1 MKNQKLLIFNVHFM
15 PNSFGGATIVAENMA
30 RYLQRDHNWDIV
42 VVTTIKDPKIVPY
55 GIVRYQSAGISIIAI
70 NAPQSLSYVE
80 FYKHDKMSTIIRNL
94 IQNIEPDVAHVHSI
108 QTMGAGILD
117 ELSCAGVP
125 VAVTVHDCWWICE
138 RQFMINK
145 DNRYC
150 FQAKIDRNVCQHCVD
165 DFVRADLRLDYL
177 RDALLKADM
186 LLFPSEFHKQLF
198 VQNDFPVHK
207 CHVNKNGILPPRVGY
222 KKTEVKDSSHKVRF
236 GFTGGPGPI
245 KGLDIIVKAFSGI
258 DSADYELVLVDAAQ
272 NIQVSWH
279 MGLNVDVKG
288 TLTVRPAYTQETMDG
303 FFSQIDVLLFPS
315 QWKESFGLT
324 VREALIR
331 DVWVISTD
339 VGGPAEDCVDTENS
353 ALIPLTSDAAFL
365 TSAIEA
371 CMDKDWKSYKNPYK
385 KALQTVASQAEELS
399 DYLTRLANKVEH

>member
-1 MKNQKLLIFNVHFM
+1 MKKQKLLIFNVFFM

-30 RYLQRDHNWDIV
+30 HLLQRDHNWDVV

-55 GIVRYQSAGISIIAI
+55 GIVRYETGGISIIAI
-70 NAPQSLSYVE
+70 NAPRSLSYVE
-80 FYKHDKMSTIIRNL
+80 LYKHDKMSSIIRG
-94 IQNIEPDVAHVHSI
+94 IIGSIEPDVAHVHSI

-117 ELSCAGVP
+117 ELSRAGVP
-125 VAVTVHDCWWICE
+125 MAVTVHDCWWICE

-145 DNRYC
+145 DKRYC
-150 FQAKIDRNVCQHCVD
+150 FQTKIDKNICNHCVD
-165 DFVRADLRLDYL
+165 DVVRADLRLEYL
-177 RDALLKADM
+177 REALLKAEM
-186 LLFPSEFHKQLF
+186 LLFPSDFHKQLF
-198 VQNDFPVHK
+198 VQNDFPADK
-207 CHVNKNGILPPRVGY
+207 CHVNKNGILPAKGSF
-222 KKTEVKDSSHKVRF
+222 KKEVAKDSSHKVRF

-245 KGLDIIVKAFSGI
+245 HI
-258 DSADYELVLVDAAQ
+258 DSSDYELILVDAAQ

-288 TLTVRPAYTQETMDG
+288 KLTVRPAYTQDTMDG

-339 VGGPAEDCVDTENS
+339 VGGPVEDCVDTENS
-353 ALIPLTSDAAFL
+353 TLIPLTSDETFL
-365 TSAIEA
+365 TNAIEA
-371 CMDKDWKSYKNPYK
+371 CLSKDWKNYQNPHK
-385 KALQTVASQAEELS
+385 KALQTVASQAAELS
-399 DYLTRLANKVEH
+399 SYLSDLATKRKISYDR